1 MCLFYY
7 RLPRI
12 AQNTATTTIVH
23 IVQIQIVHSRVS
35 SSARMGQIMG
45 IHGLLLRWLLAPEF
59 LSQGCSKIL
68 HSILF
73 RIWFIFLFSRLE
85 AVKSGDS
92 GLWSQYME
100 YLDLRQVLS
109 SHKIDSTSVDTDSV
123 CVRIFEGIFSG
134 QRSTYLKITISSIY
148 ILLKSCYDL

>member
-1 MCLFYY
+1 M
-7 RLPRI
+7 
-12 AQNTATTTIVH
+12 
-23 IVQIQIVHSRVS
+23 
-35 SSARMGQIMG
+35 
-45 IHGLLLRWLLAPEF
+45 
-59 LSQGCSKIL
+59 
-68 HSILF
+68 
-73 RIWFIFLFSRLE
+73 
-85 AVKSGDS
+85 KSGDS

-109 SHKIDSTSVDTDSV
+109 SHKIVSTSVDTDSV